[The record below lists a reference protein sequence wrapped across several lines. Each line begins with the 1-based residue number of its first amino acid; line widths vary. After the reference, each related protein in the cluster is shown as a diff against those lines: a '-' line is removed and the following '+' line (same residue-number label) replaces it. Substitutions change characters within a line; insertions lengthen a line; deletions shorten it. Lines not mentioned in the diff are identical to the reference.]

1 MIEQILSGLSMVL
14 VPQNLLWAFAG
25 VAFGMILGSIPGL
38 TDNMGIV
45 LFLPF
50 TFYLSPIAGIAMLMG
65 LTKGGNFG
73 GSIPAVLFNIPG
85 TPQAMVTCMDGYP
98 LSQQGKSGKA
108 LKQALY
114 SSVVAD
120 ACSDLILIFLAAP
133 VAMVALK
140 IGPPEYTSIIIFSLI
155 VISVAASE
163 YPIQGVFAVILGLFL
178 GTVGTDPEFGT
189 TRLIFHTLDLAD
201 GFHIMPMVIGMLAF
215 SEVLLQLEK
224 ELLKRLEKRFSKAN
238 AAGAGGAG
246 NSAVKALAEDHS
258 LSWREFRETLP
269 TVFRSTGIGAAIG
282 IIPGIGTTVGSYLSY
297 IMAKQASKNPDKF
310 GKGAL
315 EGIAAAEAGN
325 NAVNGPNLIPLVTL
339 GIPGNLAAALILGGF
354 MIKGLIPGPT
364 FMQTNGDMLYALFI
378 VLFLSNIFTLG
389 IGYFYIKH
397 VKNVASISKP
407 YLFTGIIVFSVI
419 GSYVNYASV
428 FDVFVML
435 AFAVL
440 GYMLTKFRVNLP
452 TVIVAFFLG
461 PMLES
466 KFRQAL
472 KISGDDVTVFFT
484 KPISLAFL
492 VFTVVAVIFLLR
504 KKNAMARNKVK

>member
-1 MIEQILSGLSMVL
+1 MFEQILSGMFMVL
-14 VPQNLLWAFAG
+14 SPENLIWAAAG
-25 VAFGMILGSIPGL
+25 VTFGMILGSIPGL

-50 TFYLSPIAGIAMLMG
+50 TFYLGPVAGIAMLMG

-73 GSIPAVLFNIPG
+73 GSIPAILFNIPG
-85 TPQAMVTCMDGYP
+85 TPQAMVTTLDGYP
-98 LSQQGKSGKA
+98 LTQQGKGGKA
-108 LKQALY
+108 LKQALF

-140 IGPPEYTSIIIFSLI
+140 IGPPEYTSIIFFSLL

-163 YPIQGVFAVILGLFL
+163 FPVRGVIAVILGLLL
-178 GTVGTDPEFGT
+178 GTVGMDPEFGS
-189 TRLIFHTLDLAD
+189 TRLIFNTIDLAD

-215 SEVLLQLEK
+215 SEVLLQFEK
-224 ELLKRLEKRFSKAN
+224 ELLKRWNERMSEKKPGQEGPLEPSIA
-238 AAGAGGAG
+238 
-246 NSAVKALAEDHS
+246 DHH
-258 LSWREFRETLP
+258 LSWAEFKKTLP
-269 TVFRSTGIGAAIG
+269 TIFRSTGIGASIG

-297 IMAKQASKNPDKF
+297 IMAKQRSRHPEKF
-310 GKGAL
+310 GKGSL
-315 EGIAAAEAGN
+315 EGVAAAEAGN

-364 FMQTNGDMLYALFI
+364 FMQTNGDMLYALFVI
-378 VLFLSNIFTLG
+378 LLLSNIFTLF
-389 IGYFYIKH
+389 IGSFYIKH
-397 VKNVASISKP
+397 VKNVTAIPKP

-435 AFAVL
+435 GFAVL
-440 GYMLTKFRVNLP
+440 GYVLTKFKINLP

-461 PMLES
+461 PMLET
-466 KFRQAL
+466 KLRQAL
-472 KISGDDVTVFFT
+472 KISGNDATVFFT
-484 KPISLAFL
+484 EPISLGFL
-492 VFTVVAVIFLLR
+492 VLTAVAVFFLVR
-504 KKNAMARNKVK
+504 RRNIPKG

>member
-1 MIEQILSGLSMVL
+1 MFEQLLSGLNMVL
-14 VPQNLLWAFAG
+14 VPQNLLWAAAG
-25 VAFGMILGSIPGL
+25 VTCGMILGSIPGL

-50 TFYLSPIAGIAMLMG
+50 TFYLSPIAAIAMLMG

-73 GSIPAVLFNIPG
+73 GSIPAILFNIPG
-85 TPQAMVTCMDGYP
+85 TPQAMVTCIDGYP

-114 SSVVAD
+114 SSVMAD

-133 VAMVALK
+133 VAMIALK

-163 YPIQGVFAVILGLFL
+163 HPVRGILAVILGLLF
-178 GTVGTDPEFGT
+178 GTVGMDPEFGT
-189 TRLIFHTLDLAD
+189 PRLTFHLLELAD
-201 GFHIMPMVIGMLAF
+201 GFHIMPMVIGLLAF

-224 ELLKRLEKRFSKAN
+224 EFVRRLERRFSEETAADAAA
-238 AAGAGGAG
+238 AAGQ
-246 NSAVKALAEDHS
+246 DHPENHR
-258 LSWREFRETLP
+258 LSWPEFKKTLP
-269 TVFRSTGIGAAIG
+269 TICRSTGIGSAIG

-297 IMAKQASKNPDKF
+297 IMAKQASKSPEKF

-315 EGIAAAEAGN
+315 EGIAASEAGN

-339 GIPGNLAAALILGGF
+339 GIPGNLAAALILG
-354 MIKGLIPGPT
+354 MVPGPM
-364 FMQTNGDMLYALFI
+364 FMQTNGDMLYALFL
-378 VLFLSNIFTLG
+378 VLLLSNLFTLG
-389 IGYFYIKH
+389 IGYFYIKY
-397 VKNVASISKP
+397 VRNVTAVPKP

-419 GSYVNYASV
+419 GSYVSYASI
-428 FDVFVML
+428 FDVYVML

-440 GYMLTKFRVNLP
+440 GYAFTKFKINLP
-452 TVIVAFFLG
+452 TVIVSFFLG
-461 PMLES
+461 PMLEA
-466 KFRQAL
+466 KLRQAL

-484 KPISLAFL
+484 RPISLAFL
-492 VFTVVAVIFLLR
+492 ILTVVAVVFLLKRR
-504 KKNAMARNKVK
+504 KTTMA

>member
-1 MIEQILSGLSMVL
+1 MFEQILSGLHMVL
-14 VPQNLLWAFAG
+14 VPQNFLWAAAG
-25 VAFGMILGSIPGL
+25 VTCGMILGSIPGL

-50 TFYLSPIAGIAMLMG
+50 TFYLNPIAAIAMLMG

-73 GSIPAVLFNIPG
+73 GSIPAILFNIPG

-98 LSQQGKSGKA
+98 LAQQGKSGKA

-114 SSVVAD
+114 ASVLAD
-120 ACSDLILIFLAAP
+120 AGSDLVLIFLAAP
-133 VAMVALK
+133 VALIALK

-163 YPIQGVFAVILGLFL
+163 HPVCGVIAVILGLLL
-178 GTVGTDPEFGT
+178 GTVGMDPEFGT
-189 TRLIFHTLDLAD
+189 PRLTFHLLELAD

-215 SEVLLQLEK
+215 SEVLIQLEQ
-224 ELLKRLEKRFSKAN
+224 EFIRRLEQRFSKKTATDGAA
-238 AAGAGGAG
+238 AAGQGRPE
-246 NSAVKALAEDHS
+246 SHR
-258 LSWREFRETLP
+258 LSWPEFKRTLP
-269 TVFRSTGIGAAIG
+269 TIFRSTGIGSAIG

-297 IMAKQASKNPDKF
+297 IMAKQSSKTPEKF

-315 EGIAAAEAGN
+315 EGVAAAEAGN

-339 GIPGNLAAALILGGF
+339 GIPGNLAAALILGAF
-354 MIKGLIPGPT
+354 MIKGMVPGPM
-364 FMQTNGDMLYALFI
+364 FMQTNGDMLYALFM
-378 VLFLSNIFTLG
+378 VLFLSNLFTLG
-389 IGYFYIKH
+389 IGYFYIKY
-397 VKNVASISKP
+397 VRNVTAVPKP

-419 GSYVNYASV
+419 GSYVSYASV
-428 FDVFVML
+428 FDIYEML

-440 GYMLTKFRVNLP
+440 GYGLSKCKINLP

-461 PMLES
+461 PLLET
-466 KFRQAL
+466 KLRQTLLIA
-472 KISGDDVTVFFT
+472 GNDVTVFFT

-492 VFTVVAVIFLLR
+492 ILTVVAVVFLLKRR
-504 KKNAMARNKVK
+504 KTAMV

>member
-1 MIEQILSGLSMVL
+1 MFEQILSGMFMVL
-14 VPQNLLWAFAG
+14 SPENLIWAAAG
-25 VAFGMILGSIPGL
+25 VTFGMILGSIPGL

-50 TFYLSPIAGIAMLMG
+50 TFYLGPVAGIAMLMG

-73 GSIPAVLFNIPG
+73 GSIPAILFNIPG
-85 TPQAMVTCMDGYP
+85 TPQAMVTTLDGYP
-98 LSQQGKSGKA
+98 LTQQGKGGKA
-108 LKQALY
+108 LKQALF

-140 IGPPEYTSIIIFSLI
+140 IGPPEYTSIIFFSLL

-163 YPIQGVFAVILGLFL
+163 FPVRGVIAVILGLLL
-178 GTVGTDPEFGT
+178 GTVGMDPEFGS
-189 TRLIFHTLDLAD
+189 TRLIFHTIDLAD

-215 SEVLLQLEK
+215 SEVLLQFEK
-224 ELLKRLEKRFSKAN
+224 ELLKRWNERMSEKKPGQEGPLEPSIA
-238 AAGAGGAG
+238 
-246 NSAVKALAEDHS
+246 DHH
-258 LSWREFRETLP
+258 LSWAEFKKTLP
-269 TVFRSTGIGAAIG
+269 TIFRSTGIGASIG

-297 IMAKQASKNPDKF
+297 IMAKQRSRHPEKF
-310 GKGAL
+310 GKGSL
-315 EGIAAAEAGN
+315 EGVAAAEAGN

-364 FMQTNGDMLYALFI
+364 FMQTNGDMLYALFVI
-378 VLFLSNIFTLG
+378 LLLSNIFTLF
-389 IGYFYIKH
+389 IGSFYIKH
-397 VKNVASISKP
+397 VKNVTAIPKP

-435 AFAVL
+435 GFAVL
-440 GYMLTKFRVNLP
+440 GYVLTKFKINLP

-461 PMLES
+461 PMLET
-466 KFRQAL
+466 KLRQAL
-472 KISGDDVTVFFT
+472 KISGNDATVFFT
-484 KPISLAFL
+484 EPISLGFL
-492 VFTVVAVIFLLR
+492 VLTAVAVFFLVR
-504 KKNAMARNKVK
+504 RRNIPKG

>member
-1 MIEQILSGLSMVL
+1 MFEQFLSGLNMVL
-14 VPQNLLWAFAG
+14 VPQNLLWAAAG
-25 VAFGMILGSIPGL
+25 VTFGMILGSIPGL

-45 LFLPF
+45 LLLPF
-50 TFYLSPIAGIAMLMG
+50 TFYLGPVAGIAMLMG
-65 LTKGGNFG
+65 LSKGGNFG
-73 GSIPAVLFNIPG
+73 GSIPAILFNIPG
-85 TPQAMVTCMDGYP
+85 TPQAMVTCIDGYP
-98 LSQQGKSGKA
+98 LAQQGKSGKA

-120 ACSDLILIFLAAP
+120 ACSDLMLIFLAAP
-133 VAMVALK
+133 VAMIALK

-163 YPIQGVFAVILGLFL
+163 YPLRGVLAVILGLLL

-189 TRLIFHTLDLAD
+189 PRLTFHLIELAD

-215 SEVLLQLEK
+215 SEVLIQLEQEFIMRLDRK
-224 ELLKRLEKRFSKAN
+224 RSLLATAETVAAENHPENHRLRW
-238 AAGAGGAG
+238 
-246 NSAVKALAEDHS
+246 AE
-258 LSWREFRETLP
+258 FKQTLP
-269 TVFRSTGIGAAIG
+269 TIFRSTGIGSAIG

-297 IMAKQASKNPDKF
+297 IMAKQWSKTPEKF

-339 GIPGNLAAALILGGF
+339 GIPGNLAAALIMGAF
-354 MIKGLIPGPT
+354 MMKGLIPGPM

-378 VLFLSNIFTLG
+378 VLFLSNLFTLG

-397 VKNVASISKP
+397 VRNVTAVPKP
-407 YLFTGIIVFSVI
+407 YLFTGIVVFSVI
-419 GSYVNYASV
+419 GSYVSYASI
-428 FDVFVML
+428 FDIYVML
-435 AFAVL
+435 AFAIL
-440 GYMLTKFRVNLP
+440 GYGLTKFKVNLP

-461 PMLES
+461 PMLET
-466 KFRQAL
+466 KLRQTL
-472 KISGDDVTVFFT
+472 KISANDVTVFFT

-492 VFTVVAVIFLLR
+492 ILTVVAVVFLLKRR
-504 KKNAMARNKVK
+504 KTMIV